1 MIRSLL
7 ALTALALVSPQAKDA
22 GPKKFAASDEEFANP
37 ERGLMVFIKLAE
49 KHDLAYL
56 REKNITMVFANVS
69 LAPFRAGPIAAD
81 FLANLDQGFQRVR
94 AAGLKLVLRFTY
106 SGNIGEADAPKPI
119 VLQHIAQ
126 LKPLLMSHGDVLAAL
141 QAGFIGAWGEWH
153 GSTHGNDND
162 GVRRE
167 VVTALLD
174 AVAPSRMVQL
184 RTPMFKQTLTGPAPL
199 AEAEAFR
206 ATPRA
211 RLGHHN
217 DAFYSDVN
225 DMGTYVDPAKG
236 KEWVA
241 QDSRFVV
248 NGGETTDKP
257 KGGGAEFV
265 AEMEKTRWSFCHL
278 RYADDVKA
286 AWEKDGHLGAI
297 RKRMGYRFTLLD
309 VAMPKAVKP
318 GGTLELTIRL
328 RNDGFAAPFNPRP
341 LHVVLSAPGTKYD
354 AKLSVDSRKWEP
366 GEHKVVVR
374 LSIPSKAPRT
384 TYRLSL
390 ALPDDAASLAGR
402 PEYAVRFA
410 NAGVWDAKDGL
421 NVLAEEFKVSDNAPG
436 LSTPAVKEFAE
447 LR

>member
-1 MIRSLL
+1 MIRFI
-7 ALTALALVSPQAKDA
+7 AFAALALVAPQTKDN
-22 GPKKFAASDEEFANP
+22 GPKKFAVSDEEFPNP
-37 ERGLMVFIKLAE
+37 ERGLMVFINLAE
-49 KHDLAYL
+49 KRDLAYL
-56 REKNITMVFANVS
+56 REKNISLVFANVS
-69 LAPFRAGPIAAD
+69 LAPFRGGPIAQD
-81 FLANLDQGFQRVR
+81 FLTKLDQGFQRVR
-94 AAGLKLVLRFTY
+94 AAGLKIVLRFTY
-106 SGNIGEADAPKPI
+106 SGNIGDADAPKAT
-119 VLQHIAQ
+119 VLQHIGQ
-126 LKPLLMSHGDVLAAL
+126 LKPLLMAHGDVLAAL

-162 GVRRE
+162 AVRRE
-167 VVTALLD
+167 IVTALLD
-174 AVAPSRMVQL
+174 AISTNRMVQV
-184 RTPMFKQTLTGPAPL
+184 RTPMFKQMLTGPAPL

-206 ATPRA
+206 ATPRG
-211 RLGHHN
+211 RVGHHN

-265 AEMEKTRWSFCHL
+265 AEMEKTRWSFCHF

-286 AWEKDGHLGAI
+286 VWEKEGHLAAI
-297 RKRMGYRFTLLD
+297 RKRLGYRFTLLD
-309 VAMPKAVKP
+309 VAMPKAAKP

-328 RNDGFAAPFNPRP
+328 RNEGFAAPFNPRP
-341 LHVVLSAPGTKYD
+341 LHVVLSSPEARFD

-366 GEHKVVVR
+366 GEHKVTVR

-384 TYRLSL
+384 AYKLSL
-390 ALPDDAASLAGR
+390 SLPDDAASLAGR

-410 NAGVWDAKDGL
+410 NSGIWDAKEGV
-421 NVLAEEFKVSDNAPG
+421 NVLAEDFKVSDNAPG
-436 LSTPAVKEFAE
+436 LSTPAVKDFAE
-447 LR
+447 MR

>member
-1 MIRSLL
+1 MIRTFL
-7 ALTALALVSPQAKDA
+7 ALSALALVAPQAKEG
-22 GPKKFAASDEEFANP
+22 GPKKFAASDEEFPNP
-37 ERGLMVFIKLAE
+37 ERGLMVFINLAE
-49 KHDLAYL
+49 KGDLSYL
-56 REKNITMVFANVS
+56 RGKGYSLVFANVS
-69 LAPFRAGPIAAD
+69 LAAFRGGPLAAD
-81 FLANLDQGFQRVR
+81 FLAKLDQGFQRVR
-94 AAGLKLVLRFTY
+94 AAGLKIVLRFTY
-106 SGNIGEADAPKPI
+106 SGNIGDADAPKAI

-126 LKPLLMSHGDVLAAL
+126 LTPLLMSHGDILAAL

-167 VVTALLD
+167 IVTALLD

-184 RTPMFKQTLTGPAPL
+184 RTPMFKQSITGAAPL

-206 ATPRA
+206 GTPRA

-236 KEWVA
+236 KEWVS

-257 KGGGAEFV
+257 KGGGAEFI
-265 AEMEKTRWSFCHL
+265 AEMERTRWYFCHF

-286 AWEKDGHLGAI
+286 AWEKDGHLAAM
-297 RKRMGYRFTLLD
+297 RKRLGYRFTLLD
-309 VAMPKAVKP
+309 VAMPKSVKP

-341 LHVVLSAPGTKYD
+341 LHVVLSSPGAKYD

-366 GEHKVVVR
+366 GEHKLTVR
-374 LSIPSKAPRT
+374 VSVPSKAPRT
-384 TYRLSL
+384 AYRLSL

-410 NAGVWDAKDGL
+410 NPGIWDAKEGVNVIADEVKISDG
-421 NVLAEEFKVSDNAPG
+421 APG
-436 LSTPAVKEFAE
+436 LSTPAVKDFAE
-447 LR
+447 VR

>member
-1 MIRSLL
+1 MIRSFVAL
-7 ALTALALVSPQAKDA
+7 AALALVVPQAKEN
-22 GPKKFAASDEEFANP
+22 GPKKFAASDEEFPNP
-37 ERGLMVFIKLAE
+37 ERGLMVFVNLTE

-56 REKNITMVFANVS
+56 REKGITLVFANVS
-69 LAPFRAGPIAAD
+69 LAPFRGGAIAAD
-81 FLANLDQGFQRVR
+81 FLAKLDQGFQRVR
-94 AAGLKLVLRFTY
+94 ASGLKLVLRFTY
-106 SGNIGEADAPKPI
+106 SGNIGDADAPKAI

-126 LKPLLMSHGDVLAAL
+126 LKPVLLAHGDVLAAL

-162 GVRRE
+162 VVRRD

-174 AVAPSRMVQL
+174 AIATTRMVQV
-184 RTPMFKQTLTGPAPL
+184 RTPMFKQAMTGPAPL

-211 RLGHHN
+211 RIGHHN

-241 QDSRFVV
+241 QDARFVV

-257 KGGGAEFV
+257 KGGAAEFV
-265 AEMEKTRWSFCHL
+265 AEMEKTRWSFCHF

-286 AWEKDGHLGAI
+286 AWEKEGHLPVM
-297 RKRMGYRFTLLD
+297 RKRLGYRFTLLD
-309 VAMPKAVKP
+309 VAMPKSVKP

-341 LHVVLSAPGTKYD
+341 LHVVLSSPAGKFD

-366 GEHKVVVR
+366 GEHKVTVR
-374 LSIPSKAPRT
+374 LSVPSKAPRAA
-384 TYRLSL
+384 YRLSL
-390 ALPDDAASLAGR
+390 ALPDDAPSLAGR

-410 NAGVWDAKDGL
+410 NAGVWDAKEGV
-421 NVLAEEFKVSDNAPG
+421 NVLAEDFKISDNAPG
-436 LSTPAVKEFAE
+436 LSTPGVKDFAE
-447 LR
+447 MK

>member
-1 MIRSLL
+1 MIRTFL
-7 ALTALALVSPQAKDA
+7 ALTALALVAPQAKDN
-22 GPKKFAASDEEFANP
+22 GPKKFEPSVEEFPNP
-37 ERGLMVFIKLAE
+37 ERGLMVFINLAE

-56 REKNITMVFANVS
+56 REKNITLVFANVS
-69 LAPFRAGPIAAD
+69 LAPFRGGPIAAD
-81 FLANLDQGFQRVR
+81 FLSKLDQGFQRVR

-106 SGNIGEADAPKPI
+106 SGNIGDADAPKAI

-126 LKPLLMSHGDVLAAL
+126 LKPLLMAHGDVLAAL

-174 AVAPSRMVQL
+174 AIATSRMVQV
-184 RTPMFKQTLTGPAPL
+184 RTPMFKQALTGPAPL
-199 AEAEAFR
+199 AESEAFKP
-206 ATPRA
+206 TPRA
-211 RLGHHN
+211 RIGHHN
-217 DAFYSDVN
+217 DAYFSDVN

-278 RYADDVKA
+278 RYADGVKA
-286 AWEKDGHLGAI
+286 AWEKEGHLGAI
-297 RKRMGYRFTLLD
+297 RRRLGYRFTLLD
-309 VAMPKAVKP
+309 VAMPKSVKP

-341 LHVVLSAPGTKYD
+341 LHVVLSSPAAKYD

-366 GEHKVVVR
+366 GEHKVTVR
-374 LSIPSKAPRT
+374 VSIPSKAPRT
-384 TYRLSL
+384 AYRLAL
-390 ALPDDAASLAGR
+390 ALPDNAPSLAAR

-410 NAGVWDAKDGL
+410 NGEVWDAKEGL
-421 NVLAEEFKVSDNAPG
+421 NVLAEDFKVSDNAPG
-436 LSTPAVKEFAE
+436 LSTPAVKDFAE
-447 LR
+447 MR

>member
-1 MIRSLL
+1 MIRHLL
-7 ALTALALVSPQAKDA
+7 ACAALAFVAPQASD
-22 GPKKFAASDEEFANP
+22 GPRKFEPSTEEFPNP
-37 ERGLMVFIKLAE
+37 ERGLMVFINLVE
-49 KHDLAYL
+49 KSDLAYL
-56 REKNITMVFANVS
+56 RQKGLTLVFANVS
-69 LAPFRAGPIAAD
+69 LAPFRGGAIPAD
-81 FLANLDQGFQRVR
+81 FLAKLDQGFQRVR
-94 AAGLKLVLRFTY
+94 ASGLKLVLRFTY
-106 SGNIGEADAPKPI
+106 SGNIGDADAPKAI
-119 VLQHIAQ
+119 ALQHISQ
-126 LKPLLMSHGDVLAAL
+126 LKPILMANGDVLAAL

-162 GVRRE
+162 GTRRE

-174 AVAPSRMVQL
+174 AIATTRMVQV
-184 RTPMFKQTLTGPAPL
+184 RTPMFKQALTGPAPL
-199 AEAEAFR
+199 SESEAFK

-211 RLGHHN
+211 RIGHHN

-286 AWEKDGHLGAI
+286 SWEKDGHLGAI
-297 RKRMGYRFTLLD
+297 RRRLGYRFSLLE
-309 VAMPKAVKP
+309 VAMPKSAKP

-341 LHVVLSAPGTKYD
+341 LHVVLSSPAGKFD

-366 GEHKVVVR
+366 GEHKVTVR
-374 LSIPSKAPRT
+374 LSVPSKAPRGA
-384 TYRLSL
+384 YRLSL

-410 NAGVWDAKDGL
+410 NAGIWDAKEGV
-421 NVLAEEFKVSDNAPG
+421 NVLSEDFKISDNAPG
-436 LSTPAVKEFAE
+436 LSTPAVKDFAE